1 MRKFTAAIILS
12 VLPMI
17 ASQAKATQII
27 ASSTGIANPGATIT
41 FEENV
46 LPNYVAVTS
55 QYAAFGVSFAPAI
68 YYAPASGLGNLQGH
82 QVSNFDDKG
91 NVVTPLTINFT
102 KTQFGAAFSM
112 DGDFAPFTF
121 TALLNGVPVDSF
133 TSVVGIS
140 TSDYFGFT
148 NEAFNSISITQAG
161 PGAPYYLIDN
171 IQMLPAP
178 EPSTLAFLGTG
189 MLGLVG
195 VAKRRLV

>member
-1 MRKFTAAIILS
+1 
-12 VLPMI
+12 MI

-41 FEENV
+41 FDESV
-46 LPNYVAVTS
+46 LPTYALLTT
-55 QYAAFGVSFAPAI
+55 QYTAFGASFAPAVF
-68 YYAPASGLGNLQGH
+68 YAPPANIGNLQGNE
-82 QVSNFDDKG
+82 VSNFDDKG
-91 NVVTPLTINFT
+91 NLVVPLTINFT
-102 KTQFGAAFSM
+102 KTQFGAAFSI
-112 DGDFAPFTF
+112 DGDSTLFTF

-133 TSVVGIS
+133 TALVGVS
-140 TSDYFGFT
+140 TNDYFGFT
-148 NEAFNSISITQAG
+148 NEAFNAIAITQAA